1 MRDSS
6 YKESVTQRLSN
17 EGRRLG
23 VDPNVVIKRFVFQ
36 RLLARFATD
45 PRWVLKG
52 GYAMELR
59 LGLHART
66 TKDLDLVVHDIQNG
80 LTAVEVQDLIDEI
93 LDQDLG
99 DRMTFT
105 VSTPKTL
112 TADGNAGETWRV
124 TTRALLDN
132 SEICSVRLDVVTNA
146 ADMGDTAD
154 QLRVEPVIPELQG
167 CEAITIA
174 AIDPNQQAAEKLHAC
189 ARTYAHDRPSS
200 RVKDLVD
207 LVLLVEADLLAPK
220 RLGEALRRVFDAR
233 DGELPPRSPTNPP
246 GFWRAAYEEMAAE
259 LRIEASNYDDAIAL
273 IDSTYQR
280 ALIHVPDDINS
291 NGKE

>member
-1 MRDSS
+1 M
-6 YKESVTQRLSN
+6 TQRLSN

>member
-1 MRDSS
+1 MYGQHS
-6 YKESVTQRLSN
+6 
-17 EGRRLG
+17 
-23 VDPNVVIKRFVFQ
+23 
-36 RLLARFATD
+36 
-45 PRWVLKG
+45 
-52 GYAMELR
+52 
-59 LGLHART
+59 
-66 TKDLDLVVHDIQNG
+66 
-80 LTAVEVQDLIDEI
+80 
-93 LDQDLG
+93 
-99 DRMTFT
+99 
-105 VSTPKTL
+105 KTL
-112 TADGNAGETWRV
+112 TADGNTGETWRV

-132 SEICSVRLDVVTNA
+132 SEICSVRLDVVTNT

-233 DGELPPRSPTNPP
+233 DGELPPRSLTNSP

-259 LRIEASNYDDAIAL
+259 LRLEASNYDDAIAL

>member
-23 VDPNVVIKRFVFQ
+23 VDPNVIIKRFAFQ

-66 TKDLDLVVHDIQNG
+66 TKDLDLVVHGIQNG
-80 LTAVEVQDLIDEI
+80 LTAVAVQDLIDEV

-99 DRMTFT
+99 DRVTFR
-105 VSTPKTL
+105 VGLPKTA

-124 TTRALLDN
+124 VTRALLDN
-132 SEICSVRLDVVTNA
+132 SEICSVRLDVMTNA
-146 ADMGDTAD
+146 VDMGDTAD
-154 QLRVEPVIPELQG
+154 RLRVEPTLPELQG
-167 CEAITIA
+167 CEAVTIA

-207 LVLLVEADLLAPK
+207 LVLLVEAGLLVSK
-220 RLGEALRRVFDAR
+220 RLGDALRRVFDAR
-233 DGELPPRSPTNPP
+233 DGRLPPRSLPNPP
-246 GFWRAAYEEMAAE
+246 DFWRTSYEQMAAE
-259 LRIEASNYDDAIAL
+259 LRLEASKYDDAIAL
-273 IDSTYQR
+273 ISGTYQR
-280 ALIHVPDDINS
+280 ALIHVPGDINS